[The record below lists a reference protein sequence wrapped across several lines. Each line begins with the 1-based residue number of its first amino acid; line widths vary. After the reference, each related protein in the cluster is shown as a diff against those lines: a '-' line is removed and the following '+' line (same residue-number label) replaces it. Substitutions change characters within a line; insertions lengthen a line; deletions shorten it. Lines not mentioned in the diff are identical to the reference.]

1 MKFSIS
7 RESFLQPL
15 SQVIGVVER
24 RQTLPVLANFLIQ
37 AHSQNSAKDPAK
49 GSRVVITGTD
59 MEVEMIA
66 EAAADVGRD
75 GEITAPARKLLDIV
89 RMLPDGVKINVSLDA
104 EKLTFSAGRSRY
116 TLATLPAN
124 EFPATDHVE
133 SIETVDIQENK
144 LKKLLDKTSFA
155 MANQDVRYYL
165 NGLLFEFKD
174 GGLRTVATDGHR
186 LAVCD
191 HDGKLD
197 IGQNRQIIVPRK
209 GVLELSRMLADS
221 DSPVKLGLGKNH
233 IRLIK
238 AGLVLTSKLI
248 DGRFPDYQAVIPV
261 GTEKKMELDRAA
273 MIHALQRASILSNEK
288 YKGVRLEA
296 AGNMLKIMAHNP
308 QQEQA
313 EEELEA
319 RLTFDQMAVGFNVT
333 YLLDALN
340 ALEAVEIIL
349 EMRDANSSCLIS
361 SVGGSPDQHVVM
373 PLKL

>member
-37 AHSQNSAKDPAK
+37 AQGK
-49 GSRVVITGTD
+49 GSKVVITGTD

-66 EAAADVGRD
+66 EASADVAQD
-75 GEITAPARKLLDIV
+75 GEVTAPARKLLDIV
-89 RMLPDGVKINVSLDA
+89 RMLPDGVKINVSLDG
-104 EKLTFSAGRSRY
+104 EKLNFSAGRSRY

-124 EFPATDHVE
+124 EFPATDQVE
-133 SIETVDIQENK
+133 SIKTVEIQEDK
-144 LKKLLDKTSFA
+144 LKRLLDKTAFA

-165 NGLLFEFKD
+165 NGLLFEFKE
-174 GGLRTVATDGHR
+174 GALRTVATDGHR

-197 IGQNRQIIVPRK
+197 VGQNRQIIVPRK
-209 GVLELSRMLADS
+209 GVLELTRMLADS
-221 DSPVKLGLGKNH
+221 DNPVQLGLGKNH

-238 AGLVLTSKLI
+238 SGLVLTSKLI

-261 GTEKKMELDRAA
+261 GTEKKMELDRGA

-296 AGNMLKIMAHNP
+296 SGSTLKIMAHNP

-319 RLTFDQMAVGFNVT
+319 KLTFDQMAVGFNVT

-340 ALEAVEIIL
+340 ALEAEEVIL